1 MTVPSILVTGG
12 TGLLGLN
19 CGATLRET
27 HCITLGVHQRTVNLQ
42 GVRFKEFPL
51 DSVDSILRVLDDVQ
65 PDYVIHAAGLTS
77 VEVCEE
83 KPDLAHHVNVVL
95 AENVAIA
102 CARRGVK
109 LVHISTDHL
118 FSGDDQFAS
127 EDERVKP
134 INSYARTKAEAEK
147 RVGNSCPD
155 ALIIRT
161 NFFGW
166 GTTYRQ
172 SFTDKIIETLTKGQA
187 LQLFDDIFY
196 TPILMES
203 MVEIIQKLLLN
214 QAHGIFNV
222 VGSERITKYDFGIK
236 VARKF
241 SLDEELIVRCSI
253 AEFTRLISRPSDMSL
268 CNKKICNFLNLK
280 QCDVD
285 HDLQKLLSQK
295 KNGLANELQRL

>member
-1 MTVPSILVTGG
+1 MSAPSILVTGG

-27 HCITLGVHQRTVNLQ
+27 HCVTLGVHQRTVNMQ
-42 GVRFKEFPL
+42 GVLFKEFSL
-51 DSVDSILRVLDDVQ
+51 ESVDAILKVLDDVR
-65 PDYVIHAAGLTS
+65 PVYVIHAAGLTS
-77 VEVCEE
+77 VELCEE
-83 KPDLAHHVNVVL
+83 KPDLAHHVNVEL
-95 AENVAIA
+95 AKNVAVA
-102 CARRGVK
+102 CDRRGVK

-118 FSGDDQFAS
+118 FSGDAQFIT
-127 EDERVKP
+127 EDEIVKP
-134 INSYARTKAEAEK
+134 INSYARTKAEAEM
-147 RVGNSCPD
+147 RVGNACPD

-187 LQLFDDIFY
+187 LKLFDDVFY

-203 MVEIIQKLLLN
+203 MIEIIQKLLLN

-222 VGSERITKYDFGIK
+222 VGSERLTKYDFGIK

-241 SLDEELIVRCSI
+241 SLDEELIARCTI
-253 AEFTRLISRPSDMSL
+253 AEFAWLISRPSDMSL
-268 CNKKICNFLNLK
+268 CNKKLCNFLKLK
-280 QCDVD
+280 PCDVD
-285 HDLQKLLSQK
+285 RDLQKLLTQK
-295 KNGLANELQRL
+295 KSGFANELQRS